1 MSPRRSRGGARVP
14 RALTIAGSD
23 SGGGAGIQAD
33 LKTFAARGVY
43 GTSVIVAL
51 TAQNTRGVRA
61 VHAVPPKFV
70 RAQIDAVFE
79 DIGADAVKTGML
91 LGAGTVAAVAD
102 AIVAHRVRHLVVDPV
117 MAAKGGETL
126 LRGAGRLALREG
138 LLPLAEVVTPNRA
151 EASVLA
157 DVPVTDRGGM
167 ERAARAIA
175 GLGPRAVVV
184 TGGDLPGGADDLLLI
199 GGTLRWLRGTRVT
212 GAPPHGTGCTF
223 SAAIAA
229 ELAKGA
235 SIEGAVVA
243 AKRYT
248 AACLRRSFRLGRGH
262 PVLGHLT

>member
-1 MSPRRSRGGARVP
+1 MRTGRVAKRLP

-23 SGGGAGIQAD
+23 SGAGAGIQAD

-61 VHAVPPKFV
+61 VHAVPPRFV
-70 RAQIDAVFE
+70 REQIDAVFE

-91 LGAGTVAAVAD
+91 LGAGTVEAVVD
-102 AIVAHRVRHLVVDPV
+102 ALVAHRVRHLVVDPV

-126 LRGAGRLALREG
+126 LRGSARAALREG

-157 DVPVTDRGGM
+157 GVAVTDRDGM

-184 TGGDLPGGADDLLLI
+184 TGGDLPGAADDLLCI
-199 GGTLRWLRGTRVT
+199 GGTLRWIHGTRVT
-212 GAPPHGTGCTF
+212 GVPPHGTGCTF

-235 SIEGAVVA
+235 SIQSAVVA

-248 AACLRRSFRLGRGH
+248 AACLRRACRLGHGH
-262 PVLGHLT
+262 PVLRHLA